1 MTTTPPTQSPSQRGQ
16 FIDVL
21 RNRAFLRL
29 WLVQAMSQTGQNMTN
44 FSLLIL
50 VQIII
55 DRYHIEQANTAIGL
69 TVLSFS
75 VPAILFSPPVG
86 VIVERSNKRTVLVI
100 TNALRGVAVIGF
112 LLMQPDWRPLL
123 GLVVLYSITL
133 ASGAV
138 GQFFGPALGA
148 IIPLL
153 VPKKDNV
160 HANALFNLTFT
171 VSQIAGFA
179 ALGPLL
185 IKVVGLHDVLLG
197 IAVIFG
203 VSTVLSLTIPS
214 TPPVAREA
222 SNGTTLMRGVLNEM
236 REGLVF
242 ILHSP
247 IVMKAIAYLSLATAS
262 YLLVATLGPAFV
274 DSVLLLS
281 RQDIVYLLGPA
292 GVGIVLG
299 ALFVGR
305 LSDRI
310 GTEWTI
316 DIGLTSAG
324 AILVLLALTPAIGS
338 ALWESAEQVGVLTVT
353 IAAFFA
359 ALLGLANSLVL
370 VPSQSLLQSASPE
383 AIRARV
389 YATFYTVSNSVAF
402 LPIIFAGALADL
414 FGVVKI
420 LVVLGAILLVIG
432 VIQVIG
438 HRTSSQAGPRIA

>member
-1 MTTTPPTQSPSQRGQ
+1 
-16 FIDVL
+16 
-21 RNRAFLRL
+21 
-29 WLVQAMSQTGQNMTN
+29 
-44 FSLLIL
+44 
-50 VQIII
+50 
-55 DRYHIEQANTAIGL
+55 
-69 TVLSFS
+69 
-75 VPAILFSPPVG
+75 
-86 VIVERSNKRTVLVI
+86 
-100 TNALRGVAVIGF
+100 
-112 LLMQPDWRPLL
+112 
-123 GLVVLYSITL
+123 
-133 ASGAV
+133 
-138 GQFFGPALGA
+138 
-148 IIPLL
+148 
-153 VPKKDNV
+153 KKDNV

-420 LVVLGAILLVIG
+420 LVVLGAVLLVIG